1 MVHVKLFLMR
11 HSRSCSNLARDNATT
26 EEETRASQQIRD
38 PALSQIGLA
47 MARSYGPRLQAKLR
61 DMGLNPD
68 TALLGSSYLR
78 RARETIAALFPDRE
92 YHLFSHFK
100 EYGNIP
106 ENTPAGILYQ
116 KPNFK
121 RFIQH
126 VSEVQ
131 ADTGATEFVIVGH
144 GSFLRY
150 DAWASLSKTPHKRFG
165 NLDGFLI
172 EADMED
178 GYLKNLQRRDVPH
191 RATIPTPT
199 NTDGCLV
206 PQPLPPAKI
215 AARTKRM
222 ARGRKT
228 QKQSKTQKQR
238 GGSCRQT
245 GGGSMPLAYFKDGA
259 QFMGT
264 YAEPTGVGIGVG
276 SGSMIR
282 DPITQTGGR
291 RRTQK
296 QHGGFSP
303 SVMGSFLST
312 GSRLVPVAAYM
323 GYKLWTGK
331 KTHKTNKT
339 RKARRT
345 RR

>member
-1 MVHVKLFLMR
+1 MVHVKIFLMR

-26 EEETRASQQIRD
+26 EEQKNASQQIRD

-47 MARSYGPRLQAKLR
+47 MARSYGPRLAAKLR
-61 DMGLNPD
+61 SLGFSLQSD
-68 TALLGSSYLR
+68 TAILGSSYLR
-78 RARETIAALFPDRE
+78 RARETIAALFPNRT

-100 EYGNIP
+100 EYGDIP

-121 RFIQH
+121 RFMQH
-126 VSEVQ
+126 ISEVQ
-131 ADTGATEFVIVGH
+131 VDTGATEFVIVGH
-144 GSFLRY
+144 GSFLRV
-150 DAWASLSKTPHKRFG
+150 DAWASLSPTLHKRFS

-172 EADMED
+172 EADMES
-178 GYLKNLQRRDVPH
+178 GHLKNIQLRDVPH

-199 NTDGCLV
+199 STDGCLV

-222 ARGRKT
+222 VHRGRKS
-228 QKQSKTQKQR
+228 QKQKQKQHN
-238 GGSCRQT
+238 QK

-291 RRTQK
+291 RTQK
-296 QHGGFSP
+296 QQQGGFSP
-303 SVMGSFLST
+303 SVMGSFVEVGT
-312 GSRLVPVAAYM
+312 RLVPVAAYM

-331 KTHKTNKT
+331 KNKS
-339 RKARRT
+339 RRT
-345 RR
+345 RKGRR

>member
-1 MVHVKLFLMR
+1 MVHVKIFLMR
-11 HSRSCSNLARDNATT
+11 HSRSCSNLARHNATT
-26 EEETRASQQIRD
+26 EEQKEASQQIRD

-47 MARSYGPRLQAKLR
+47 MARSYGPRLAAKLQSL
-61 DMGLNPD
+61 GLQPE

-78 RARETIAALFPDRE
+78 RARETIAALFPGHE

-106 ENTPAGILYQ
+106 ENTPAGTLYQ

-126 VSEVQ
+126 LSEVQ

-178 GYLKNLQRRDVPH
+178 GYLKNLQRRDIPH
-191 RATIPTPT
+191 HATIPTPT
-199 NTDGCLV
+199 ITDGCLV

-222 ARGRKT
+222 ARNGRKS
-228 QKQSKTQKQR
+228 QKQKQR
-238 GGSCRQT
+238 

-291 RRTQK
+291 RTRRQK
-296 QHGGFSP
+296 QQHGGFSP
-303 SVMGSFLST
+303 SVMGSFVEVGT
-312 GSRLVPVAAYM
+312 RLVPVAAYM

-331 KTHKTNKT
+331 KSHKNRKTHKTRKT
-339 RKARRT
+339 SR
-345 RR
+345 

>member
-1 MVHVKLFLMR
+1 MR

-26 EEETRASQQIRD
+26 EEETNASQQIRD

-61 DMGLNPD
+61 DMGLNPE

-92 YHLFSHFK
+92 YLLFSHFK
-100 EYGNIP
+100 EYGDIP

-121 RFIQH
+121 RFMQH

-144 GSFLRY
+144 GSFLRV
-150 DAWASLSKTPHKRFG
+150 DAWASLNQRRHKRFS

-172 EADMED
+172 EADMEA
-178 GYLKNLQRRDVPH
+178 GHLKNIQLRDVPH

-222 ARGRKT
+222 ARRGT
-228 QKQSKTQKQR
+228 QKQQHR
-238 GGSCRQT
+238 GSRRQT

-259 QFMGT
+259 QFVGT

-276 SGSMIR
+276 SGNMIR
-282 DPITQTGGR
+282 APITQTGGR
-291 RRTQK
+291 RTQK
-296 QHGGFSP
+296 QQHGGFSP
-303 SVMGSFLST
+303 SVMGSFVEVGT
-312 GSRLVPVAAYM
+312 RLVPVAAYM

-331 KTHKTNKT
+331 KTRQTRKN
-339 RKARRT
+339 RKARKT
-345 RR
+345 HKHRR